1 MIREKVVLVTGI
13 GKGIGAEIFNKCQKE
28 SKFVF
33 GIVRSKKDFLK
44 LRKNINKNK
53 SKIFLGD
60 IKDLNLIKKIFN
72 FSKKSKFKI
81 NCLVNNA
88 GERQRIPFLK
98 IKKREINNIFLNNYQ
113 SQFFLCQ
120 EFIKFVI
127 KNNLKKTSIVNLGSI
142 VGVNGFEELSGYA
155 STKQALEG
163 LTKCL
168 AVEFAKKN
176 IRANIVHPGFIK
188 TSYYKDFVKHK
199 KKLYSWILS
208 RTPQK
213 KWGEPEDV
221 SNLICFLLSDESKF
235 ITGQSFIC
243 DGGWLSS

>member
-1 MIREKVVLVTGI
+1 MISNKVVLVTGI
-13 GKGIGAEIFNKCQKE
+13 GKGIGAEIFNRCQNE

-33 GIVRSKKDFLK
+33 GIVRSKKDFLE
-44 LRKNINKNK
+44 LRKNTNINK

-60 IKDLNLIKKIFN
+60 IKDSKLIKKIFA
-72 FSKKSKFKI
+72 FSNKSKFKI
-81 NCLVNNA
+81 DSLVNNA

-98 IKKREINNIFLNNYQ
+98 IKKKEIQNIFLNNYQ

-120 EFIKFVI
+120 EFIKFI
-127 KNNLKKTSIVNLGSI
+127 KRNNLKKTSIVNLGSI
-142 VGVNGFEELSGYA
+142 VGVNGFKELSGYA

-163 LTKCL
+163 LRKCL
-168 AVEFAKKN
+168 AVEFAREN
-176 IRANIVHPGFIK
+176 VRVNIVHPGFIK
-188 TSYYKDFVKHK
+188 TSYYNNFIKNK
-199 KKLYSWILS
+199 KKIYNWTLS

-213 KWGEPEDV
+213 RWGEPKDI
-221 SNLICFLLSDESKF
+221 SNLICFLLSDDSKF

>member
-1 MIREKVVLVTGI
+1 MISNKVVLVTGI
-13 GKGIGAEIFNKCQKE
+13 GKGIGAEIFNRCQNE

-33 GIVRSKKDFLK
+33 GIVRSKKDFLE
-44 LRKNINKNK
+44 LRKNTNINK

-60 IKDLNLIKKIFN
+60 IKDSKLIKKIFA
-72 FSKKSKFKI
+72 FSNKSKFKI
-81 NCLVNNA
+81 DSLVNNA

-98 IKKREINNIFLNNYQ
+98 IKKKEIQNIFLNNYQ

-120 EFIKFVI
+120 EFIKFI
-127 KNNLKKTSIVNLGSI
+127 KRNNLKKTSIVNLGSI
-142 VGVNGFEELSGYA
+142 VGVNGFKELSGYA

-168 AVEFAKKN
+168 AVEFAREN
-176 IRANIVHPGFIK
+176 VRVNIVHPGFIK
-188 TSYYKDFVKHK
+188 TSYYNNFIKNK
-199 KKLYSWILS
+199 KKIYNWTLS

-213 KWGEPEDV
+213 RWGEPKDI
-221 SNLICFLLSDESKF
+221 SNLICFLLSDDSKF